1 MLKFD
6 ASILGAMV
14 LTLEDLG
21 DLLEQNAVCSL
32 YLRVPFCIEMIKIK
46 RFLPT
51 FIKLDSLFVSHTHLK
66 RPTIMLRL
74 LIIVDA

>member
-1 MLKFD
+1 
-6 ASILGAMV
+6 MV

-32 YLRVPFCIEMIKIK
+32 YLRVPFCIEMIIIN
-46 RFLPT
+46 RVVLLPT